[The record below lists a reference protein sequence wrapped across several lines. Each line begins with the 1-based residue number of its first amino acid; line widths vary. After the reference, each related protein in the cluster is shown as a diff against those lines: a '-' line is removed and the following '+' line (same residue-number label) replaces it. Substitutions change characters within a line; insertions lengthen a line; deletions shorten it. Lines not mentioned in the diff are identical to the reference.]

1 MLNGGL
7 LQVTGRGTNV
17 NFTIDDQAPFEAV
30 IAGVEECLVKNR
42 HLFSRGNITVNVGRR
57 ILAREQLTQI
67 KRILEAESGL
77 TVAQFW
83 CSPEILEETLSDI
96 APEQLPETLDE
107 VLGENT
113 PIDNDSLPECQP
125 NSESPDSESPDSEYS
140 PSRLGL
146 EGSETPDEAAENPG
160 QFLGWPTPDF
170 SAISGP
176 SAAASPLIQ
185 EEESPESENEP
196 LSLEDSGDVENQSS
210 PEAEAYDDSLVP
222 AEPAA
227 QISPDSADDQIPE
240 PGSQTAI
247 EPTIEPFME
256 PSPLELAL
264 LGLEQSI
271 TKGGLDSDQ
280 DGSTASL
287 ESKLDSLPPESLPP
301 ESLPPEA
308 DLGEVG
314 LGIEAPSNTGVET
327 SISPQPE
334 TGGLNRKNEAL
345 LIKTTC
351 RSGEVV
357 RYPGDVVILADVNP
371 GAEIIA
377 DGDILV
383 FGNLR
388 GLAHAGAGGDIQAT
402 IVAVNLE
409 SPRIQI
415 GPYIGM
421 APKAK
426 KRGKSYRAGPTLAF
440 VRRQHIFV
448 APFKGRF
455 EGYSGGTLYDG

>member
-1 MLNGGL
+1 M
-7 LQVTGRGTNV
+7 QVSGRGTNV
-17 NFTIDDQAPFEAV
+17 NFTIDDRAPFDAV
-30 IAGVEECLVKNR
+30 MAGVEECLVKNR
-42 HLFSRGNITVNVGRR
+42 HLFSRGSITVNVGRR

-96 APEQLPETLDE
+96 SPEPPQKLLDE
-107 VLGENT
+107 VLDQETTVNS
-113 PIDNDSLPECQP
+113 PDLPEYQ
-125 NSESPDSESPDSEYS
+125 PDSEISPAL
-140 PSRLGL
+140 LGL
-146 EGSETPDEAAENPG
+146 ARPDLDKDEEPDKAGESPG
-160 QFLGWPTPDF
+160 QTLPWPTPDF
-170 SAISGP
+170 PNLPDPISLIPPFAEKEELAETEKVAVP
-176 SAAASPLIQ
+176 S
-185 EEESPESENEP
+185 
-196 LSLEDSGDVENQSS
+196 EDSGDGESQSS
-210 PEAEAYDDSLVP
+210 PEEDASGDSQAP
-222 AEPAA
+222 MEPAA
-227 QISPDSADDQIPE
+227 QISPGSAGDPKTESSPEISKEPAKKPIKEPAIQPIVE
-240 PGSQTAI
+240 PGL
-247 EPTIEPFME
+247 
-256 PSPLELAL
+256 LELAL
-264 LGLEQSI
+264 VGLEQTIAAGSAFE
-271 TKGGLDSDQ
+271 GGLESSQ
-280 DGSTASL
+280 DVSPASL
-287 ESKLDSLPPESLPP
+287 ESRLEAASPK
-301 ESLPPEA
+301 A
-308 DLGEVG
+308 DLEVAG
-314 LGIEAPSNTGVET
+314 LGTDASTGAGVVT
-327 SISPQPE
+327 SISPHQE
-334 TGGLNRKNEAL
+334 TGGLNRQNEAL

-383 FGNLR
+383 VGSLR

-402 IVAVNLE
+402 IIALNLE

-426 KRGKSYRAGPTLAF
+426 KRSKSNRSGPTLAF

-455 EGYSGGTLYDG
+455 AGYSGGTIYDG

>member
-1 MLNGGL
+1 M
-7 LQVTGRGTNV
+7 QVTGRGTNV
-17 NFTIDDQAPFEAV
+17 NFTIDDRAPFAAV
-30 IAGVEECLVKNR
+30 IAGMEECLVNNR
-42 HLFSRGNITVNVGRR
+42 HLFSKGNITVNVGRR

-96 APEQLPETLDE
+96 GPEQTLEVLDGALDQDILTEIQGLPEYQSDPE
-107 VLGENT
+107 
-113 PIDNDSLPECQP
+113 ISLVG
-125 NSESPDSESPDSEYS
+125 
-140 PSRLGL
+140 LGL
-146 EGSETPDEAAENPG
+146 DRSDMEGSEEPDQAKDSPG
-160 QFLGWPTPDF
+160 QTLRWPTPEF
-170 SAISGP
+170 PEPISSIP
-176 SAAASPLIQ
+176 SFA
-185 EEESPESENEP
+185 EGEESAETEIEP
-196 LSLEDSGDVENQSS
+196 LPAEDSRDLESQSS
-210 PEAEAYDDSLVP
+210 PEAEAYDDSHAP

-227 QISPDSADDQIPE
+227 QISPEGDGDLIPE
-240 PGSQTAI
+240 PSPEAI
-247 EPTIEPFME
+247 EEPGIEPIVE
-256 PSPLELAL
+256 PGLLELAL
-264 LGLEQSI
+264 IGLDQSI
-271 TKGGLDSDQ
+271 AAGSAFKEGLKSDQ
-280 DGSTASL
+280 DGSAPYL
-287 ESKLDSLPPESLPP
+287 ESEL

-308 DLGEVG
+308 DSGEAHSEEVG
-314 LGIEAPSNTGVET
+314 LRTDTSTSAGVGT
-327 SISPQPE
+327 STSPHQE
-334 TGGLNRKNEAL
+334 TGGLNRQNEAL

-383 FGNLR
+383 FGSLR
-388 GLAHAGAGGDIQAT
+388 GLAHAGADGDIQAT
-402 IVAVNLE
+402 IIALKLE

-426 KRGKSYRAGPTLAF
+426 KKSKSNRPGPTLAF
-440 VRRQHIFV
+440 VRRQQILV

-455 EGYSGGTLYDG
+455 AGYTGGTIYDG

>member
-1 MLNGGL
+1 M
-7 LQVTGRGTNV
+7 QVTGRGANV
-17 NFTIDDQAPFEAV
+17 NFTIDDRAPFEAV

-42 HLFSRGNITVNVGRR
+42 HLFSKGSITVNVGRR

-67 KRILEAESGL
+67 KRILETESGL

-96 APEQLPETLDE
+96 EPEQPPEVLDKVTPTKTQGLPKYQPDSDIPPARPGQVRPDLDGSEKPDESTDSPWQHLRRSTRDFPAMPESSYAAAFLNRKEELAETENETLPP
-107 VLGENT
+107 G
-113 PIDNDSLPECQP
+113 DSQDA
-125 NSESPDSESPDSEYS
+125 ES
-140 PSRLGL
+140 
-146 EGSETPDEAAENPG
+146 
-160 QFLGWPTPDF
+160 Q
-170 SAISGP
+170 I
-176 SAAASPLIQ
+176 
-185 EEESPESENEP
+185 
-196 LSLEDSGDVENQSS
+196 S
-210 PEAEAYDDSLVP
+210 PEADANDDPQAPVEP
-222 AEPAA
+222 AE
-227 QISPDSADDQIPE
+227 QISVESADDLIAE
-240 PGSQTAI
+240 PSPGTIKKAI
-247 EPTIEPFME
+247 KKATIEPIIE
-256 PSPLELAL
+256 PGLLELAL
-264 LGLEQSI
+264 KGLEQSI
-271 TKGGLDSDQ
+271 AEGGLDSGQ
-280 DGSTASL
+280 DGVTASL
-287 ESKLDSLPPESLPP
+287 ESRVESH
-301 ESLPPEA
+301 SQKAHSREA
-308 DLGEVG
+308 DLTTD
-314 LGIEAPSNTGVET
+314 AATDTGVGA
-327 SISPQPE
+327 SISPHQE
-334 TGGLNRKNEAL
+334 TGGLNRQNEAL

-383 FGNLR
+383 WGSLR

-402 IVAVNLE
+402 IIALNLE

-426 KRGKSYRAGPTLAF
+426 KRGKSDRSGPTLAF

-455 EGYSGGTLYDG
+455 AGYSGGTIYDG

>member
-7 LQVTGRGTNV
+7 LQVTGRGANV
-17 NFTIDDQAPFEAV
+17 NFTIDDRAPFETV

-42 HLFSRGNITVNVGRR
+42 HLFSKGNITVNVGRR

-83 CSPEILEETLSDI
+83 CSPEILEETLSDMGPGQPLDLLDEALDKVTPI
-96 APEQLPETLDE
+96 QSQDLPDYQPETGIPSARSGLPHPDLDE
-107 VLGENT
+107 SAEPDET
-113 PIDNDSLPECQP
+113 MDSPAQTFRWP
-125 NSESPDSESPDSEYS
+125 TSGFPAMPESPDSAP
-140 PSRLGL
+140 
-146 EGSETPDEAAENPG
+146 
-160 QFLGWPTPDF
+160 
-170 SAISGP
+170 I
-176 SAAASPLIQ
+176 LIQ
-185 EEESPESENEP
+185 KEELAETKDEP
-196 LSLEDSGDVENQSS
+196 LPTEDLEDSESQFSA
-210 PEAEAYDDSLVP
+210 EADAYDDSQAP
-222 AEPAA
+222 AEPAG
-227 QISPDSADDQIPE
+227 QFSPEGAGDLIAEPRPE
-240 PGSQTAI
+240 TTKESIKEAAI
-247 EPTIEPFME
+247 EPFIEP
-256 PSPLELAL
+256 SLLELAL

-271 TKGGLDSDQ
+271 TEGGLDSGQ
-280 DGSTASL
+280 EASTASL
-287 ESKLDSLPPESLPP
+287 ESRLESHSQ
-301 ESLPPEA
+301 EVNTGEA
-308 DLGEVG
+308 SVTTH
-314 LGIEAPSNTGVET
+314 AATNTGVGT
-327 SISPQPE
+327 SIGPHQE
-334 TGGLNRKNEAL
+334 IGGLNRQNEAL

-377 DGDILV
+377 DGDIMV
-383 FGNLR
+383 WGSLR

-402 IVAVNLE
+402 IIALNLE

-426 KRGKSYRAGPTLAF
+426 KRGKSSRPGPTLVF
-440 VRRQHIFV
+440 VRRQHIFI

-455 EGYSGGTLYDG
+455 AGYSGGTIYDG

>member
-1 MLNGGL
+1 
-7 LQVTGRGTNV
+7 LQVTGRGANV
-17 NFTIDDQAPFEAV
+17 NFTIDDRAPFEAV

-42 HLFSRGNITVNVGRR
+42 HLFSKGSITVNVGRR

-67 KRILEAESGL
+67 KRILETESGL

-96 APEQLPETLDE
+96 EPEQPPDLLDE
-107 VLGENT
+107 VLDKVT
-113 PIDNDSLPECQP
+113 PIKTQGLPKYQ
-125 NSESPDSESPDSEYS
+125 PDSDIPPARPGQVRPD
-140 PSRLGL
+140 LD
-146 EGSETPDEAAENPG
+146 GSEKPDESTDSPW
-160 QFLGWPTPDF
+160 QHLRRSTPDF
-170 SAISGP
+170 PAIPKPVSSIPPFSEKEGP
-176 SAAASPLIQ
+176 V
-185 EEESPESENEP
+185 ETEGEP
-196 LSLEDSGDVENQSS
+196 PPHEDSQDAESQFS
-210 PEAEAYDDSLVP
+210 PEADANDDPQARGEPVP
-222 AEPAA
+222 
-227 QISPDSADDQIPE
+227 QIPQESADDPIAE
-240 PGSQTAI
+240 PSSGTI
-247 EPTIEPFME
+247 KEPIKKATIEPIIE
-256 PSPLELAL
+256 PGLLELAL
-264 LGLEQSI
+264 KGLEQSI
-271 TKGGLDSDQ
+271 AEGGLDSGQ
-280 DGSTASL
+280 EGSTPSL
-287 ESKLDSLPPESLPP
+287 ESRQESL
-301 ESLPPEA
+301 SPEA
-308 DLGEVG
+308 HSGEAG
-314 LGIEAPSNTGVET
+314 LRTDTPTDTGVGAL
-327 SISPQPE
+327 ISPHQE
-334 TGGLNRKNEAL
+334 TGGLDRQNEAL

-383 FGNLR
+383 WGSLR

-402 IVAVNLE
+402 IIALNLE

-426 KRGKSYRAGPTLAF
+426 KRGKSDRPGPTLAF

-455 EGYSGGTLYDG
+455 AGYSGGTIYDG